1 MNNLIVMF
9 SDGITSLHLSHSH
22 VSNFSNFILLLR
34 PTAQY
39 LLQTY
44 QSGIIFVTSDACSV
58 YVRLAEALI
67 YVRVRNGSWKKTDAV
82 QLLIEIICAGQA
94 PQLYRDGSAR
104 KELQRGQPFRARRVL
119 FAPRLYSSQRR
130 WGFIRFSSRLD

>member
-1 MNNLIVMF
+1 VNNLIVMF

-67 YVRVRNGSWKKTDAV
+67 YVRVRNGSWKKTDTV
-82 QLLIEIICAGQA
+82 QLLIEIICAGEASQFH
-94 PQLYRDGSAR
+94 RDAR
-104 KELQRGQPFRARRVL
+104 KELQRGQPFRARHINMRS
-119 FAPRLYSSQRR
+119 FCTSQRR